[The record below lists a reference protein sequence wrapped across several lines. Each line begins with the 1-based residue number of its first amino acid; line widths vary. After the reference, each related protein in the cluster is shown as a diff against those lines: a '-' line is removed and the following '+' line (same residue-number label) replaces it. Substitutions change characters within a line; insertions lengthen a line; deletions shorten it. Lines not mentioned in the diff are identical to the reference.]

1 MRRGETGVPGE
12 KLLGAREKTM
22 WSRDSSPYM
31 LLSVIYF
38 AFNYLLVCFG
48 RV

>member
-12 KLLGAREKTM
+12 KPLGARERTI